1 MKKIATAFWSFPS
14 SELSE
19 LHFFCKNKKSRTKAY
34 RAIFTLKIAF
44 HPGFPQDNLY
54 FLTNSWTYKLV
65 KLFPNYYLNV
75 MGPMISRIYDSLQ
88 SPFNTPR
95 ALPIPDERR
104 YFLFALDLFGLG
116 GLSSEGFSSR
126 DFSGSSL
133 LTAFSTRSMTSAVFS
148 LRDSVTDVRCSTC
161 SFNPTPARPVR
172 DSMVDARES
181 TVLFSSLAPPALR

>member
-65 KLFPNYYLNV
+65 KLFPNYYLNDTGAMIHLYMTAFKAPLILYPV
-75 MGPMISRIYDSLQ
+75 HCRFPIKGVISSSPWTFSVWGAFPPRVFPQGISRAPL
-88 SPFNTPR
+88 
-95 ALPIPDERR
+95 
-104 YFLFALDLFGLG
+104 
-116 GLSSEGFSSR
+116 
-126 DFSGSSL
+126 
-133 LTAFSTRSMTSAVFS
+133 S
-148 LRDSVTDVRCSTC
+148 LRPS
-161 SFNPTPARPVR
+161 
-172 DSMVDARES
+172 
-181 TVLFSSLAPPALR
+181 PPGR